1 MNIRTIYGKER
12 KRAGAEWKIERK
24 IERMIS
30 EKRIFAE
37 EKQKKLFFLT

>member
-12 KRAGAEWKIERK
+12 KRAGTEWKIERK

-37 EKQKKLFFLT
+37 EKQKNSFF